1 MSDLVEKETEGVEG
15 RSASDF
21 AADQHQRHSKLSAL
35 AVVLLAVIPM
45 VAVAVYGSVDPVAL
59 GLQAVLV
66 SLLAVVWIADVMVK
80 GRFELN
86 LNISPLPLV
95 ALIAIGVVQILPL
108 FGPTV
113 STDILSSDVSGTL
126 SLDPFATRFAVIQLV
141 IYLVYFLAAIHFVNS
156 ASRLRGMVYAVLAF
170 CSVAAFFGILQFLA
184 KPDAIYGLRPT
195 PWAEPFGPYVNR
207 HHFAALMVMSFS
219 SAFAI
224 FLGHHSTRE
233 KKMLLLISMIL
244 AGISVVLTGS
254 RGGVL
259 SITVASLFVL
269 VASVVASKRSDSD
282 EPGDGGRATKI
293 ISSGLALFTL
303 AALVVGSVVLLGG
316 DSSLVRG
323 LGAVQ
328 SEDFSTGR
336 VHFWQVTW
344 EVIKQNPVIGVGLDS
359 LAVAFTRFDS
369 WSGTV
374 RVEQSHNDYLQIF
387 AEAGIFGILSVL
399 AFVAIVFKKGLRNI
413 TRSENGFSRGMT
425 IGALAGLLGVLIHS
439 FFDFPLRTPSNGFF
453 FILLTVFATNQV
465 RFQVRHQERRRKKK
479 KLGWST
485 VITPP
490 GEA

>member
-1 MSDLVEKETEGVEG
+1 MSDLVEKETEDVERQSAFDVAANQH
-15 RSASDF
+15 RS
-21 AADQHQRHSKLSAL
+21 HSRLSTL
-35 AVVLLAVIPM
+35 AVVLLAFIPM

-66 SLLAVVWIADVMVK
+66 SLLAVVWIADVMAK
-80 GRFELN
+80 GRLELN
-86 LNISPLPLV
+86 LNITPLPLV

-108 FGPTV
+108 FGPVV

-141 IYLVYFLAAIHFVNS
+141 IYLVYFLAAIHFLNS

-259 SITVASLFVL
+259 SISVAALFVL
-269 VASVVASKRSDSD
+269 VSSVVASKKSDSD
-282 EPGDGGRATKI
+282 VPGDGSRSTKI

-336 VHFWQVTW
+336 IHFWQVTW

-359 LAVAFTRFDS
+359 LAVAFTQFDS

-387 AEAGIFGILSVL
+387 AEAGIFGILAVM
-399 AFVAIVFKKGLRNI
+399 AFVMIVFKKGLGNI

-465 RFQVRHQERRRKKK
+465 RFHVRHQERRRKKK